1 MGSGEVTAS
10 AAGVRVGALTRRQ
23 LLNETWLVLGVSLGA
38 SAIWSVLSL
47 IRKLTA
53 EAALNRQTTAMNSS
67 VTPDRPWLDLAYQL
81 TGIVLAL
88 VPVVLAL
95 HLLRR
100 GNPDAHHDIGA
111 DLRRPSQDLLRGALL
126 AAAVGIPGLALYAG
140 ARALGLN
147 TTIAAANLGEQWWTL
162 PVLVLAAAQN
172 AVLEEVVMV
181 GYLFTRWRQVG
192 WSSALVISL
201 SAAIRGAYHLY
212 QGFGGFVGNAAMGLL
227 FGWVYTR
234 TRRVGPLVV
243 AHTMLDVVAFVGY
256 TLLRDRLSW
265 LCSEGSEGSVASA
278 GGQRRVVED
287 LLRQAGLR
295 RDLGADVLEPL
306 SGRDP
311 LLYAGQRLL
320 HGRDTRRRTADHD
333 GDLAPDALRRPVREL
348 RHATAADL
356 LIGLRQLTAHGGRPV
371 RPERLRHGPQRD
383 LDAVRRLE
391 EHHRAPL
398 PRQRGQRARPL
409 TALARQEALE
419 AETVHRQ
426 PGHRQGHEHRAR
438 PGHARDRTPDSMAAL
453 TRRYPGSDTDGIP
466 ASVTTTTRAPPRRR
480 STSSGVRLA
489 SLCSW

>member
-10 AAGVRVGALTRRQ
+10 TAGVRAGPLTRRQ

-67 VTPDRPWLDLAYQL
+67 VTPDRPWLDLAYQV

-111 DLRRPSQDLLRGALL
+111 DLRRPGQDLLRGALL

-147 TTIAAANLGEQWWTL
+147 TTVAAANLGEQWWTL

-192 WSSALVISL
+192 WSSPLVISL

-234 TRRVGPLVV
+234 SRRVGPLVV

-256 TLLRDRLSW
+256 TLLRDRVSW
-265 LCSEGSEGSVASA
+265 L
-278 GGQRRVVED
+278 
-287 LLRQAGLR
+287 
-295 RDLGADVLEPL
+295 
-306 SGRDP
+306 
-311 LLYAGQRLL
+311 
-320 HGRDTRRRTADHD
+320 
-333 GDLAPDALRRPVREL
+333 
-348 RHATAADL
+348 
-356 LIGLRQLTAHGGRPV
+356 
-371 RPERLRHGPQRD
+371 
-383 LDAVRRLE
+383 
-391 EHHRAPL
+391 
-398 PRQRGQRARPL
+398 
-409 TALARQEALE
+409 
-419 AETVHRQ
+419 
-426 PGHRQGHEHRAR
+426 
-438 PGHARDRTPDSMAAL
+438 
-453 TRRYPGSDTDGIP
+453 
-466 ASVTTTTRAPPRRR
+466 
-480 STSSGVRLA
+480 
-489 SLCSW
+489 